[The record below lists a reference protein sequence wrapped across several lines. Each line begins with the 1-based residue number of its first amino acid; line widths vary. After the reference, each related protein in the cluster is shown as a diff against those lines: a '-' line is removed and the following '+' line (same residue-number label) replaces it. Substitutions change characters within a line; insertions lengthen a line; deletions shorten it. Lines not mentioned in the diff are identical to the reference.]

1 MRGIESTSFELD
13 YIPSTSVK
21 HHQQIPIHGATAT
34 ARKKKPEYDSF
45 DNISKSKRKTKVNKI
60 HFKIILL
67 RKIFNRK

>member
-45 DNISKSKRKTKVNKI
+45 DNISKSKRN
-60 HFKIILL
+60 F
-67 RKIFNRK
+67 